1 MNKPETDQPFS
12 ELIHEH
18 PPIYDEA
25 AARRVEAKLGTRF
38 AQSPAA
44 ARGLVLGVAGASPYL
59 ARLIEKAPDAAL
71 DLFGRTPQASL
82 ARLLESADKAGDLG
96 AVEATMRAL
105 RAAKAEAAL
114 FIGLAEIAGV
124 WTSLEAGAALADF
137 ADAAAN
143 AALRAALMSLVPKGF
158 IAGDPSAKADKEKPA
173 PCVDGRTFVCAPS
186 RAGAPRPEER
196 SGIAVIAMGKHGARE
211 LNYSSDIDLI
221 VLFDPQA
228 PALAD
233 PVTARE
239 IAIAAARL
247 LVRILNEQTA
257 DGYVFRTDL
266 RLRPDPGVSA
276 AAVSVRAAEA
286 YYEGYGQN
294 WERAAFIKA
303 RAAAG
308 DRTVGEAFLKSLRP
322 FIWRKYLD
330 YAAIEDIHSIK
341 RQIHASKGGAAIE
354 FFGHDIKIGRGGIR
368 EIEFLVQTQQLILG
382 GKAPAL
388 RERRT
393 VDALAALARAG
404 RMSEA
409 ARAELEANYR
419 YLRRVEHRL
428 QMIADEQTHR
438 IPRDAATVER
448 LAAFLGEA
456 SPEIFEVNLRGV
468 LSSTH
473 YYFAELFEREERL
486 SSGAGSLSFTGVE
499 NNPQTLATLEKLGFK
514 RPGDV
519 SETIRR
525 WHAGA
530 LRATRSA
537 RSRELLTKLGPRLLE
552 ALSGASDPDA
562 AFVAFDQ
569 FLTSLPGG
577 VQVFALFANNPQVF
591 DTLIRIMTISPYL
604 GRELSK
610 RRHLIEAL
618 LESGW
623 PGPSAALGELPGA
636 LADRLARA
644 EAYEAKLN
652 EARRWAAEERF
663 EAAARLVTGLLS
675 PDDAAAWFTGV
686 ADAAIS
692 ALMPIVRAETERQ
705 FGIIEGELVAI
716 GMGRLGAG
724 CMTATSDV
732 DIVFIYDSPE
742 DAQSGAAKPLDA
754 ATYFTRF
761 VRRFVTALSAVT
773 EEGALYEV
781 DMQLRPS
788 GSKGPWA
795 VSRSAFERYYEGD
808 AWTWEEMALTK
819 ARVIADG
826 GGVAGRVR
834 AVIDNALTR
843 RRDRGKLAADVDDMR
858 RRLAEAKP
866 AASPWEV
873 KIADGGLTDLE
884 FILAFLA
891 LDAAAEIGVPPR
903 APRPLISF
911 LAGKGRIG
919 EADAQGLLTAS
930 ELFETAMQLGRAAT
944 GETFTPA
951 AAGEALKARM
961 AAACGA
967 ASIDEAEATLA
978 ARERAV
984 KAMYS
989 RIVRARATPEKTG
1002 E

>member
-1 MNKPETDQPFS
+1 MNRPETDQPFS
-12 ELIHEH
+12 ALIREH
-18 PPIYDEA
+18 PRIHDEA
-25 AARRVEAKLGTRF
+25 AARRVEAKLGARF
-38 AQSPAA
+38 AQLPAA
-44 ARGLVLGVAGASPYL
+44 AQGLVLGVAGASPYL
-59 ARLIEKAPDAAL
+59 ARLIEKAPDAL
-71 DLFGRTPQASL
+71 PDLVGRTPEASL

-96 AVEATMRAL
+96 GVEATMRAL

-114 FIGLAEIAGV
+114 FIGLAEIAGL

-143 AALRAALMSLVPKGF
+143 AALRAALLSLVPKGF
-158 IAGDPSAKADKEKPA
+158 IAGDPSVKAENEK
-173 PCVDGRTFVCAPS
+173 S
-186 RAGAPRPEER
+186 APRPEER

-221 VLFDPQA
+221 VLYDPQA

-233 PVTARE
+233 PLTARE
-239 IAIAAARL
+239 IAVAAARL

-354 FFGHDIKIGRGGIR
+354 FFGHDIKTGRGGIR

-404 RMSEA
+404 RLSEA
-409 ARAELEANYR
+409 ARAELEADYL

-448 LAAFLGEA
+448 LATFLGEA
-456 SPEIFEVNLRGV
+456 SPELFEVNLRGV

-525 WHAGA
+525 WHAGT

-552 ALSGASDPDA
+552 ALAGASDPDA

-569 FLTSLPGG
+569 FLTRLPGG

-591 DTLIRIMTISPYL
+591 DTLIRIMTISPFL

-663 EAAARLVTGLLS
+663 EAAARLITGLIS
-675 PDDAAAWFTGV
+675 PDYAAAWFTAI
-686 ADAAIS
+686 ADAAIC

-705 FGIIEGELVAI
+705 FGTIEGGLVAI
-716 GMGRLGAG
+716 GMGRLGAE

-732 DIVFIYDSPE
+732 DIVFIYDAPD
-742 DAQSGAAKPLDA
+742 DAQSDAAKPLDA

-819 ARVIADG
+819 ARVIAGAGRDG
-826 GGVAGRVR
+826 GRHRDRAAAREAALAGRVR
-834 AVIDNALTR
+834 AVIDNVLTR

-858 RRLAEAKP
+858 RRLAEARP
-866 AASPWEV
+866 AASPWDV
-873 KIADGGLTDLE
+873 KTADGGLTDLE

-891 LDAAAEIGVPPR
+891 LDAAGEIGVPPR
-903 APRPLISF
+903 APQPLIRF

-930 ELFETAMQLGRAAT
+930 ELFETVMQLGRAAT
-944 GETFTPA
+944 GESFTPG

-967 ASIDEAEATLA
+967 ASIDEAEAVLS

-989 RIVRARATPEKTG
+989 RIVRARGDAGKDG
-1002 E
+1002 